1 MKSFQISTMPNLI
14 NIFLKLNIIL
24 FSLYVIN
31 TPATIENDIDYQIES
46 ESFTIPGHGVLTLD
60 VPRVWNYNFTI
71 KGSNEPPI
79 ITFYNL
85 NKDKDKEEIYQL
97 NLSVL
102 WEDGFKRN
110 ISSPEYIQSLV
121 EKTGRQALI
130 NSDQTKLSLKK
141 ITGQDGVGY
150 LFNLSDSGVNTDE
163 YQFLTQGAL
172 AVGKL
177 LLIFS
182 LFSND
187 NESILQEALLKIIM
201 SAQHHHRKDV

>member
-1 MKSFQISTMPNLI
+1 MKSFQILIMPNLI

-24 FSLYVIN
+24 FSLYIIN
-31 TPATIENDIDYQIES
+31 APATIKNDIDYQIES

-85 NKDKDKEEIYQL
+85 GKDKEEIYQL

-121 EKTGRQALI
+121 EKTGKQALI
-130 NSDQTKLSLKK
+130 NSDQTNLSLKK

-150 LFNLSDSGVNTDE
+150 LFNLSDSGANTNE

-187 NESILQEALLKIIM
+187 NESILQEALLKIII

>member
-14 NIFLKLNIIL
+14 NIFLKLNTIL

-31 TPATIENDIDYQIES
+31 APATIENDIDYQIES

-71 KGSNEPPI
+71 KDSNEPPI

-85 NKDKDKEEIYQL
+85 DKDKEEIYQL

-130 NSDQTKLSLKK
+130 NSDQTNLSLKK

-150 LFNLSDSGVNTDE
+150 LFNLSDNDADTGE

>member
-1 MKSFQISTMPNLI
+1 MKLSQISTMPNLI

-24 FSLYVIN
+24 FFLYVIN
-31 TPATIENDIDYQIES
+31 APATIENDIDYQIES

-85 NKDKDKEEIYQL
+85 DKDKEEIYQL

-121 EKTGRQALI
+121 EKTGKQALI
-130 NSDQTKLSLKK
+130 NSDQTNLSLKK

-150 LFNLSDSGVNTDE
+150 LFNLSNSGVNTYE

-201 SAQHHHRKDV
+201 NTQHHHRKDV

>member
-1 MKSFQISTMPNLI
+1 MTGVQTCALPIL
-14 NIFLKLNIIL
+14 L

-31 TPATIENDIDYQIES
+31 APATKENDIDYQIES

-71 KGSNEPPI
+71 KGNNNLPI

-85 NKDKDKEEIYQL
+85 DKDKEEIYQL

-121 EKTGRQALI
+121 EETGEQALI
-130 NSDQTKLSLKK
+130 NSDQTELSLKK

-150 LFNLSDSGVNTDE
+150 LFNLSDSGANTDE

-182 LFSND
+182 LFSNED
-187 NESILQEALLKIIM
+187 ESILQQALLKIIM
-201 SAQHHHRKDV
+201 SAQHHDRKDV

>member
-1 MKSFQISTMPNLI
+1 MKSSQILTMPNLI

-24 FSLYVIN
+24 LSLYVIN
-31 TPATIENDIDYQIES
+31 ASATKENDIDYQIES
-46 ESFTIPGHGVLTLD
+46 KSFTIPDHGVLTLD

-71 KGSNEPPI
+71 KGNNNPPI

-85 NKDKDKEEIYQL
+85 DKDKEEIYQL

-121 EKTGRQALI
+121 EETGEQALI
-130 NSDQTKLSLKK
+130 NSDQTELSLKK

-150 LFNLSDSGVNTDE
+150 LFNLSDSGANTDE

-182 LFSND
+182 LFSNED
-187 NESILQEALLKIIM
+187 ESILQQALLKIIM
-201 SAQHHHRKDV
+201 SAQHHDRKDV

>member
-1 MKSFQISTMPNLI
+1 LKSSQILTMPKLI

-24 FSLYVIN
+24 FSLNV
-31 TPATIENDIDYQIES
+31 PATIENNIDYQIES

-60 VPRVWNYNFTI
+60 VPRIWNYNFTI
-71 KGSNEPPI
+71 TGINQPPI

-85 NKDKDKEEIYQL
+85 DKDKEEIYQL

-121 EKTGRQALI
+121 EKTGKQAMI
-130 NSDQTKLSLKK
+130 NSDQTELNLKK

-150 LFNLSDSGVNTDE
+150 LFNLSDSGANTGE

-182 LFSND
+182 LFSNED
-187 NESILQEALLKIIM
+187 ESILQQALLKIIM

>member
-1 MKSFQISTMPNLI
+1 MESSQILTMPNLI

-31 TPATIENDIDYQIES
+31 APATKENDIDYQIES

-71 KGSNEPPI
+71 KGNNNPPI

-85 NKDKDKEEIYQL
+85 DKDKEEIYQL

-121 EKTGRQALI
+121 EETGEQALI
-130 NSDQTKLSLKK
+130 NSDQTELSLKK

-150 LFNLSDSGVNTDE
+150 LFNLSDSGANTDE

-182 LFSND
+182 LFSNED
-187 NESILQEALLKIIM
+187 ESILQQALLKIIM
-201 SAQHHHRKDV
+201 SAQHHDRKDV

>member
-1 MKSFQISTMPNLI
+1 MGRWIQTK
-14 NIFLKLNIIL
+14 
-24 FSLYVIN
+24 Y
-31 TPATIENDIDYQIES
+31 
-46 ESFTIPGHGVLTLD
+46 
-60 VPRVWNYNFTI
+60 
-71 KGSNEPPI
+71 I
-79 ITFYNL
+79 ITG
-85 NKDKDKEEIYQL
+85 IYTI
-97 NLSVL
+97 LSR
-102 WEDGFKRN
+102 ENR
-110 ISSPEYIQSLV
+110 E
-121 EKTGRQALI
+121 TGKQALI
-130 NSDQTKLSLKK
+130 NSDQTNLSLKK

-150 LFNLSDSGVNTDE
+150 LFNLSDSGANTNE

>member
-1 MKSFQISTMPNLI
+1 MPNLI

-24 FSLYVIN
+24 FSSYILNVS
-31 TPATIENDIDYQIES
+31 ATIENDIDYQIES
-46 ESFTIPGHGVLTLD
+46 ESFTIPGHGILTLD

-71 KGSNEPPI
+71 KDSNEPPI

-85 NKDKDKEEIYQL
+85 DKDKEEIYQL

-121 EKTGRQALI
+121 EKTGKQALI
-130 NSDQTKLSLKK
+130 NSDQTNLSLKK

-150 LFNLSDSGVNTDE
+150 LFNLSDSGANTGE

>member
-1 MKSFQISTMPNLI
+1 MLLKSSQILIMSNLI
-14 NIFLKLNIIL
+14 YFFLKLNIIL
-24 FSLYVIN
+24 FSLYVVN
-31 TPATIENDIDYQIES
+31 VYATTENELDYQSLS
-46 ESFTIPGHGVLTLD
+46 ESFSIPGHGVLTLD
-60 VPRVWNYNFTI
+60 VPRIWNYNFTI
-71 KGSNEPPI
+71 KGDNESPV

-85 NKDKDKEEIYQL
+85 DKDKEEIYQL

-121 EKTGRQALI
+121 ERTGKQALI
-130 NSDQTKLSLKK
+130 NSDQTELSLKK

-150 LFNLSDSGVNTDE
+150 LFNLSDSGAKTGE

>member
-1 MKSFQISTMPNLI
+1 LKSSQISTMPNLI

-24 FSLYVIN
+24 FSLYAIN
-31 TPATIENDIDYQIES
+31 VPATIENDIDHQIES
-46 ESFTIPGHGVLTLD
+46 ESFAIPGHGVLTLD
-60 VPRVWNYNFTI
+60 VPRIWNYNFTI

-85 NKDKDKEEIYQL
+85 DKDKEEIYQL

-102 WEDGFKRN
+102 WEDGFKRS
-110 ISSPEYIQSLV
+110 ILSPEYIQSLV
-121 EKTGRQALI
+121 EKTGEQALI

-141 ITGQDGVGY
+141 ITGQDGIGY
-150 LFNLSDSGVNTDE
+150 LFNLSDSGANTGE

>member
-1 MKSFQISTMPNLI
+1 MKSSQISTMPNLI

-24 FSLYVIN
+24 FFLYVIN
-31 TPATIENDIDYQIES
+31 APATIENDIDYQIES

-71 KGSNEPPI
+71 KGSNKPPI

-85 NKDKDKEEIYQL
+85 DKDKEEIYQL

-121 EKTGRQALI
+121 EKTGKQALI
-130 NSDQTKLSLKK
+130 NSDQTNLSLKK

-150 LFNLSDSGVNTDE
+150 LFNLSDSGVNTYE